1 MPSSDPHVQGQ
12 AGDGIAHSFSDK
24 CKLLAPF
31 VLTLYIHT
39 HAIYSTISF
48 LGLSTKQK
56 CQIFMLSRGNS
67 ASYFGLTHVLS
78 SKTEIF
84 AA

>member
-1 MPSSDPHVQGQ
+1 MPGSGPHVQGQ

-31 VLTLYIHT
+31 VLTLCIHT

-84 AA
+84 AT